1 MRRAVLPGQLGL
13 FSEPE
18 PGDCPHESGR
28 YGTKTE
34 CAWAGR
40 PVWTN
45 CREVGRCVWDT
56 TKGRGAAE
64 APGADDGQGETWQP

>member
-1 MRRAVLPGQLGL
+1 MRASVLPGQLGL

-18 PGDCPHESGR
+18 PGDCPHEAGR

-45 CREVGRCVWDT
+45 CREVGECVWDT

>member
-1 MRRAVLPGQLGL
+1 MRRAVL
-13 FSEPE
+13 PE
-18 PGDCPHESGR
+18 PGDCPHEAGR

-45 CREVGRCVWDT
+45 CREVGECVWDT

-64 APGADDGQGETWQP
+64 VPCADDGQGETWQP